1 MTSKERFEQLSLP
14 HLEAMYRLA
23 RRLAGNEAEA
33 DDLVQEALLRAYRAF
48 GRFELRDYGAKPWL
62 LKILH
67 NVFYTRRGREA
78 KQPALLDEV
87 DIDHFA
93 GGRVP
98 GASAKPSDERSAD
111 NIDWEFMDEEIVRA
125 VDTLSP
131 EYRTVLLLWAME
143 GLSYKEIA
151 DVCDCAIGTV
161 MSRLHRAR
169 QALSG
174 KLAHYAQGRNFPR
187 AKARP
192 A

>member
-14 HLEAMYRLA
+14 HVEAMYRLA

-33 DDLVQEALLRAYRAF
+33 DDLVQEALLRAYRGF
-48 GRFELRDYGAKPWL
+48 DKFELREYGAKPWL
-62 LKILH
+62 LRILH

-78 KQPALLDEV
+78 RQPATLGEV

-93 GGRVP
+93 GEP
-98 GASAKPSDERSAD
+98 LAGAAAGPSDARATE
-111 NIDWEFMDEEIVRA
+111 NIDWDSMDQEIVRA
-125 VDTLSP
+125 VDTLSE
-131 EYRTVLLLWAME
+131 EYRAVLLLWAME

-151 DVCDCAIGTV
+151 EVCDCAIGTV

-169 QALSG
+169 QALIQ
-174 KLAHYAQGRNFPR
+174 KLAQYAEDRNFPR
-187 AKARP
+187 SQARR

>member
-1 MTSKERFEQLSLP
+1 MTSKERFEKLSLP

-23 RRLAGNEAEA
+23 KRLAGNEAEA
-33 DDLVQEALLRAYRAF
+33 EDLVQEALLRAYRAF
-48 GRFELRDYGAKPWL
+48 DRFELRDYGAKPWL
-62 LKILH
+62 LRILH

-78 KQPALLDEV
+78 RQPALLEEAN
-87 DIDHFA
+87 IDHFA
-93 GGRVP
+93 GGRSP
-98 GASAKPSDERSAD
+98 RASAEPSDAHSAD
-111 NIDWEFMDEEIVRA
+111 SIDWEYMDQEIVRG
-125 VDTLSP
+125 VDALSP

-151 DVCDCAIGTV
+151 EVCDCAIGTV

-174 KLAHYAQGRNFPR
+174 RLAHYAQGRNFPR

>member
-23 RRLAGNEAEA
+23 RRLTGNEAEA
-33 DDLVQEALLRAYRAF
+33 EDLVQEALLRAYRAF

-62 LKILH
+62 LRILH

-78 KQPALLDEV
+78 RQPALLDEV
-87 DIDHFA
+87 KIEEFA
-93 GGRVP
+93 DDRTAVL
-98 GASAKPSDERSAD
+98 SNERSTGD
-111 NIDWEFMDEEIVRA
+111 SGWEYMDQEIVRA
-125 VDTLSP
+125 VDALSP
-131 EYRTVLLLWAME
+131 EYRAVLLLWAME

-151 DVCDCAIGTV
+151 EVCDCAIGTV

-169 QALSG
+169 QALSTR
-174 KLAHYAQGRNFPR
+174 LADYAEHRNFPR
-187 AKARP
+187 ARARP